1 MFVII
6 NKCLIKVVIRE
17 IILVLAIIFF
27 LQTPPMYWSQDI
39 KNKPESKKIIFSE
52 NIRPIFEKNCLSCHN
67 RRSFFFGGLRL
78 NSLDWIQKGGHSGPA
93 IVASRPGESL
103 LYQFIKSGR
112 MPPVGNKPLNQQE
125 IQLIEEWIRQ
135 GAK

>member
-1 MFVII
+1 MNKYLII
-6 NKCLIKVVIRE
+6 IVIRE
-17 IILVLAIIFF
+17 IILVLAIVFF
-27 LQTPPMYWSQDI
+27 LQSPAVYWGQDI

-52 NIRPIFEKNCLSCHN
+52 NIRPIFEKNCIRCHN
-67 RRSFFFGGLRL
+67 SQSFFFGGLRL

-93 IVASRPGESL
+93 IIASRPGESL

-112 MPPVGNKPLNQQE
+112 MPPVGYKALDQQE
-125 IQLIEEWIRQ
+125 IQLIEEWIIQ